1 MIVSGSRGSVY
12 APVVSSQVPGLTG
25 PKIAIESVHGLVSAG
40 EIGNLG
46 FSLYLCMDLSE
57 IGDEVFLTFLVDL

>member
-1 MIVSGSRGSVY
+1 MIVSGSGGSIY

-25 PKIAIESVHGLVSAG
+25 PEIAIESVHGLVSTS

-46 FSLYLCMDLSE
+46 FSL
-57 IGDEVFLTFLVDL
+57 